1 MYIRSQLFS
10 LYSCMKLG
18 LIISLL
24 ICSFSHG
31 VAQDF
36 RGENRVFMKFE
47 TLSDGML
54 EYESNKFTIEINEEQ
69 NQFSFSVDLET
80 FKPLDNSATMNL
92 FNDVFQQEVRS
103 DLIYKADFSMLKFD
117 AQTDA
122 PQQVD
127 LNGIL
132 WLGATKMDLP
142 FRVEMRLMDRFLFL
156 NFDLVTQLSKM
167 GIEIPDQYKKKVS
180 GKVHFQ
186 VLNAKLIE
194 GFK

>member
-1 MYIRSQLFS
+1 
-10 LYSCMKLG
+10 MKLA
-18 LIISLL
+18 LIISLFVG
-24 ICSFSHG
+24 SFSFG
-31 VAQDF
+31 IAQDF

-47 TLSDGML
+47 TISDGML

-69 NQFSFSVDLET
+69 NQFSFSVDLQT
-80 FKPLDNSATMNL
+80 FKPVDNSATMTL

-103 DLIYKADFSMLKFD
+103 DLTYKADFSTLKFD

-122 PQQVD
+122 PQLVD

-132 WLGATKMDLP
+132 WLGATKIDLP

-156 NFDLVTQLSKM
+156 DFDLVTQLSKM
-167 GIEIPDQYKKKVS
+167 GIEVPEPYKKKIS
-180 GKVHFQ
+180 GKVHLQ
-186 VLNAKLIE
+186 VLNGKLTE